1 MRKVHLISVTEPL
14 VLDLALALREKGYE
28 VSASG
33 CGLTEEMIGRLHNAG
48 CTCYGDGWFPEK
60 LIKDIHSVVLGAKV
74 KQDNPELLRAKEL
87 GMLIQ
92 SIPEFIFQ
100 RTRSKTRVVVAGSR
114 GKKTIISMMVCAL
127 RRQKLA
133 FDYALTSK
141 VDSLPN
147 RIHLSYE
154 ARIALIEGDEH
165 ITSALDKRFQLE
177 FYRPHIAILT
187 NLSWSTETDH
197 ATPEAYLSTYQSFS
211 VSIEREGKLIYFGGD
226 DTVSQLAGDVRS
238 DITAIPF
245 EEHPVVE
252 KDGQT
257 FLHTRY
263 GDYPVRIPNRYFL
276 INLNAARLAC
286 RQLGVKD
293 ADFYQALSEYMIIA
307 RQKRKEN
314 IAEYLLYMW
323 QVEDL
328 IRANKFDMDSINR
341 TVIAHYDQPEE
352 VKKEIAQWYE
362 ELIEMMRSEGVMEKG
377 HIQLN
382 KNVIIT
388 LTDLHL
394 RLLKSPKEM
403 VYSAAYYKTLPY
415 IVQLRAKSGGEDL
428 PELETCFAAV
438 YGYLLLRMQ
447 GKEVSAETL
456 EGIKQISSFLALLA
470 EKYREDMKG
479 ELKLED

>member
-1 MRKVHLISVTEPL
+1 
-14 VLDLALALREKGYE
+14 
-28 VSASG
+28 
-33 CGLTEEMIGRLHNAG
+33 
-48 CTCYGDGWFPEK
+48 
-60 LIKDIHSVVLGAKV
+60 
-74 KQDNPELLRAKEL
+74 
-87 GMLIQ
+87 
-92 SIPEFIFQ
+92 
-100 RTRSKTRVVVAGSR
+100 
-114 GKKTIISMMVCAL
+114 
-127 RRQKLA
+127 
-133 FDYALTSK
+133 
-141 VDSLPN
+141 
-147 RIHLSYE
+147 
-154 ARIALIEGDEH
+154 
-165 ITSALDKRFQLE
+165 
-177 FYRPHIAILT
+177 
-187 NLSWSTETDH
+187 
-197 ATPEAYLSTYQSFS
+197 
-211 VSIEREGKLIYFGGD
+211 
-226 DTVSQLAGDVRS
+226 
-238 DITAIPF
+238 
-245 EEHPVVE
+245 
-252 KDGQT
+252 
-257 FLHTRY
+257 
-263 GDYPVRIPNRYFL
+263 
-276 INLNAARLAC
+276 
-286 RQLGVKD
+286 
-293 ADFYQALSEYMIIA
+293 MIIA

-328 IRANKFDMDSINR
+328 IRANKCDMDSINR
-341 TVIAHYDQPEE
+341 TVIADYDEPGE